1 MPKTR
6 LGKANAANQKANAS
20 GKPVGGTKA
29 SCPLKDYK
37 LVKLT
42 VIQNAT
48 QNHVTG
54 AKNWAAIKKATG
66 HVIVEATTSPNT
78 EDAWKKIKW
87 SGDAGT
93 LVKGK
98 LNQRRLSRKNS
109 KKYHVEAELGG
120 VKDYVDVWVLWAT
133 ITILTKDT
141 DKIPKNS
148 AKFHHKY
155 DGTEKLGVRYYNN
168 GNAAAGKVAPFAIIT
183 PKGVHEVVKSG
194 WEFKRECFAR
204 VWKGGK
210 KFRPGD
216 GPDDYWNTKWVHEN
230 DTSRPRFLKL
240 IPDSEDKI
248 YDIDGPNIE
257 GKTTYDVEI
266 YYNFRQWIEWK
277 EGTDGKFCSAYAP
290 WYFKGH
296 WRSVVRDPPKVTMV
310 DVGKGNTK
318 LPDRSY
324 FHPSSEG

>member
-1 MPKTR
+1 LPKTR
-6 LGKANAANQKANAS
+6 LGKANAANQKAHAS
-20 GKPVGGTKA
+20 GKSVGDTKA

-48 QNHVTG
+48 QNNVTG
-54 AKNWAAIKKATG
+54 AKNWATIKKPTDHA
-66 HVIVEATTSPNT
+66 IVEATTSPNT
-78 EDAWKKIKW
+78 EEAWKKIRW
-87 SGDAGT
+87 SGDVGT

-98 LNQRRLSRKNS
+98 LNQRRLSRSAS

-133 ITILTKDT
+133 ITILTKNT

-148 AKFHHKY
+148 AKFLQLY
-155 DGTEKLGVRYYNN
+155 DGTEILGVRYYNN

-204 VWKGGK
+204 VWKEGK
-210 KFRPGD
+210 KFKPGD
-216 GPDDYWNTKWVHEN
+216 GPDNYWNTKWGD
-230 DTSRPRFLKL
+230 DTSFASRLRL

-248 YDIDGPNIE
+248 YDIDGPSIE

-266 YYNFRQWIEWK
+266 YYNFRQWIEWN
-277 EGTDGKFCSAYAP
+277 GGLDGKFCSPYAP

-296 WRSVVRDPPKVTMV
+296 WRSVVREPIKVTMV
-310 DVGKGNTK
+310 KVGKGNLK

-324 FHPSSEG
+324 FHPYSEG